1 MWRNQN
7 SYLLM
12 GKNNGAAALEV
23 FAVYQKVTYTII
35 IRISIPRLGI
45 NPREMKISPHKN
57 FSRRAHSSIIYNSQ
71 NVENNPNAH

>member
-12 GKNNGAAALEV
+12 GKNNGTAPLEI

-35 IRISIPRLGI
+35 IKSA
-45 NPREMKISPHKN
+45 
-57 FSRRAHSSIIYNSQ
+57 FHS
-71 NVENNPNAH
+71 

>member
-1 MWRNQN
+1 MRRNQN

-12 GKNNGAAALEV
+12 GKNNRTAPLEI

-35 IRISIPRLGI
+35 IRVSIPLLGI

-57 FSRRAHSSIIYNSQ
+57 FSRRAHSSITYNSQ